1 MTIEKEDVLAANPDC
16 VSGAALLQKAQ
27 GIAVGKASTAGTAP
41 LRCFALSVLAGVF
54 IAFGGTFML
63 LVKGDAELGFAASQL
78 LGGFVFSVG
87 LVCVIIAGAE
97 LFTGNNLMVAAV
109 ADKKVSWGAMLKNWG
124 IVYVGNLVGS
134 LLVVVILLFANFAG
148 MNGGGVGDAMISVAA
163 GKAALPWGVAFFRGI
178 MCNALVCAA
187 VWMGF
192 AGRTVVD
199 KMFTSI
205 FPIFAF
211 VACGFEHCVA
221 NMFLIPMGM
230 ITQASGFAYSGAADV
245 SALTMMGLLSNIS
258 AVTLGNIVGGAVLIG
273 LLYWAAYG
281 RQKA

>member
-1 MTIEKEDVLAANPDC
+1 MTIEKEDVLAAKPDC
-16 VSGAALLQKAQ
+16 VSGAALLQKAE
-27 GIAVGKASTAGTAP
+27 GIAVGKAGMAP

-205 FPIFAF
+205 FPVFAF
-211 VACGFEHCVA
+211 AACGFEHCVA

-273 LLYWAAYG
+273 LMYWAAYG